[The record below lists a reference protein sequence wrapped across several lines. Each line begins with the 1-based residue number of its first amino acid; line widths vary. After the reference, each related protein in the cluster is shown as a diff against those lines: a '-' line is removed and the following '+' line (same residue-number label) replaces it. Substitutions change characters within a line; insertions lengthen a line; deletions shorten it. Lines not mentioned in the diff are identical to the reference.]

1 MSLPVLERLLMPFLK
16 SGNILGIDI
25 CWECQQGMLLP
36 QYLEAEEINGETNKE
51 LFDFLM
57 HYSHM

>member
-1 MSLPVLERLLMPFLK
+1 MKNIQRQIGV
-16 SGNILGIDI
+16 ILGIDI
-25 CWECQQGMLLP
+25 CGECQQGMPLP